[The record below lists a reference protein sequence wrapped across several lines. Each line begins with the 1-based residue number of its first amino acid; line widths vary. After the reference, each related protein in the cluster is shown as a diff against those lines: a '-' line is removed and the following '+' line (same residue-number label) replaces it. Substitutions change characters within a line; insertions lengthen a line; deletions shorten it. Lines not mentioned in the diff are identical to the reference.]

1 MESFKNLY
9 EFVEHCEDVILQS
22 KEDDK
27 EEFAILAIM
36 AQANYT
42 NQERLLIDA
51 QITLTF
57 YYQYL
62 LEAIQQELYNF
73 AAIIVKAK
81 NIEVQHYTKLSIT
94 IIPDDAE
101 EFKKNLIALD
111 LYLNNEYLSN
121 D

>member
-1 MESFKNLY
+1 MQSFKNLY
-9 EFVEHCEDVILQS
+9 DFVEHCEEIILQA

-27 EEFAILAIM
+27 EEFAIIAIM

-42 NQERLLIDA
+42 NKERLLRDA
-51 QITLTF
+51 QTSLTL
-57 YYQYL
+57 YYSYL
-62 LEAIQQELYNF
+62 QQSVKEELYNF

-81 NIEVQHYTKLSIT
+81 NIEIEHYNKLANT

-101 EFKKNLIALD
+101 DFRKNLIAMD
-111 LYLNNEYLSN
+111 IYLNNEYLSN